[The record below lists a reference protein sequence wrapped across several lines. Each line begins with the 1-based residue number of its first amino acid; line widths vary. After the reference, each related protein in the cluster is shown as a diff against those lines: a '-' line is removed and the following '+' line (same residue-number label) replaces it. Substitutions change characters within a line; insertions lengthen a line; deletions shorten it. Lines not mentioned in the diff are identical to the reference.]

1 MYPSLFQS
9 LMDEHENPTPEIE
22 NPTVSV
28 APKPLLHL
36 SQRDVSIFFF
46 EQVPVDEGNKKE
58 DVVAKDAAEIE
69 CTCWQHKEDR
79 PKGAFSAPC
88 ASPNCVYAYV
98 NSGQQSFEQFK
109 IQLGNV
115 NKFVTVKVWF
125 N

>member
-1 MYPSLFQS
+1 M
-9 LMDEHENPTPEIE
+9 
-22 NPTVSV
+22 
-28 APKPLLHL
+28 
-36 SQRDVSIFFF
+36 
-46 EQVPVDEGNKKE
+46 
-58 DVVAKDAAEIE
+58 AKDAAEIE

-125 N
+125 KYRTACIVLDLEEFLSLPGT